1 MKLPNKGNIPSAI
14 QGESNHISLA
24 YESRALPNLLQKQLL
39 DEKEDNELV
48 DFDDIINREKRR
60 TDLFTIVKIDNAQ
73 DVSASSQLTPS
84 SLLANSEWVRNVF
97 KCFTETRSNEEEIV
111 NVSQEQIEQS
121 ENLRKILR
129 YRLTCHI
136 FN

>member
-14 QGESNHISLA
+14 QRESNLISLA

-84 SLLANSEWVRNVF
+84 SLLANSEWVKRAF
-97 KCFTETRSNEEEIV
+97 KCFTETRNNENEIV
-111 NVSQEQIEQS
+111 YVSEEQIEQG
-121 ENLRKILR
+121 ENLRKTLR
-129 YRLTCHI
+129 DRITCHI
-136 FN
+136 S

>member
-1 MKLPNKGNIPSAI
+1 MPNKVNTPNAI
-14 QGESNHISLA
+14 QGESNLISLV
-24 YESRALPNLLQKQLL
+24 YESRALPNFIQKQLL
-39 DEKEDNELV
+39 DEKENNELI
-48 DFDDIINREKRR
+48 DLDDIINKKKRR
-60 TDLFTIVKIDNAQ
+60 IDLFTILNIDNAQ
-73 DVSASSQLTPS
+73 DESASSQLTPS